1 MAEVDPRLEKRLR
14 DLYEHIE
21 ASRPPSGLSQF
32 EAPAEHRRR
41 RKLTL
46 AGGVIAAALAAG
58 AVVVVGFSNHRL
70 PGAGVA
76 SKPSTT
82 SAPAGP
88 SSPAAVSPSSSPSLS
103 PSPSAAP
110 DPTSGW
116 TLYADASN
124 SYSFRYP
131 PQWYLAG
138 PCTYGQLVTDTGTQL
153 RVAPHPDTCGSDR
166 TNDDITIDVF
176 PAGNKNFTST
186 PSACNEVT
194 TVTVDNIGGTRSA
207 SNCGSYPA
215 VTYDFTTNGH
225 EYLISFA
232 WDSHPAGSDLTA
244 ELDQVMTRTWAFH
257 G

>member
-21 ASRPPSGLSQF
+21 ASRPPSGLNQF

-46 AGGVIAAALAAG
+46 AAGVIAAALAAG
-58 AVVVVGFSNHRL
+58 VVVVVGFSNHRL

-88 SSPAAVSPSSSPSLS
+88 SSPAAVSPSPSPS

-116 TLYADASN
+116 TPYADASN

-186 PSACNEVT
+186 PSACNNVT

-207 SNCGSYPA
+207 TNCGSYPA

-244 ELDQVMTRTWAFH
+244 ELDQLMTRTWAFH